1 MAHAMKMTKASCG
14 HMFKHYER
22 AKDKDGNYI
31 KFSNQSIDLSRTE
44 LNYNLGPKRDI
55 SQGEFVRQTCSSEVY
70 CMNRKDVNVC
80 VDWCITAPEDLPR
93 EQLGDFFQKT
103 YDFLENRYSIC
114 GKSYVVSSYVHLD
127 EVTPHMH
134 FCFIPVVLDLKKDKV
149 RLKVSAKEKIDKKEL
164 TKFHPELE
172 KYLAD
177 NGIYCSILNEATKEG
192 NRSIEELKR
201 QSATE
206 RLQQVATESHRMLTE
221 AKKEVKAMKS
231 TLETLKAEYEAK
243 KAYIEEMD
251 NLSQV
256 TEMYPWFAEKSTKGI
271 INKQSYV
278 TVPVDAWEAMHVSRD
293 EKNYLKA
300 AYVKLD
306 EKIKEFEKSVDYRN
320 LEDLKKQ
327 VADLKT
333 ENRELKKSQQSLQKD
348 IRKLEKIQKH
358 IPAEVMEQAQVMAKL
373 QKNQNRSQKSR

>member
-1 MAHAMKMTKASCG
+1 MAHAMKMTKAACG

-93 EQLGDFFQKT
+93 EQLRDFFQKT

-134 FCFIPVVLDLKKDKV
+134 FCFIPVVLDLKKKV

-177 NGIYCSILNEATKEG
+177 NGIHCSILNEATKEG

-201 QSATE
+201 QSASE
-206 RLQQVATESHRMLTE
+206 RLQYAVTESHKMLTE

-231 TLETLKAEYEAK
+231 TLEALKAEYEAK
-243 KAYIEEMD
+243 KAFIEEMD
-251 NLSQV
+251 NVSQI
-256 TEMYPWFAEKSTKGI
+256 TDMYPWFAEKSTKGI

-278 TVPVDAWEAMHVSRD
+278 TVPADAWEAMHVSKE
-293 EKNYLKA
+293 EKRYMKA
-300 AYVKLD
+300 AYVKL
-306 EKIKEFEKSVDYRN
+306 EENIKDFKQSADYQNLKN
-320 LEDLKKQ
+320 LEKQ

-333 ENRELKKSQQSLQKD
+333 ENRELKKSQQELLKD
-348 IRKLEKIQKH
+348 IRKLERIQKH
-358 IPAEVMEQAQVMAKL
+358 IPEEVMKQAQLTAKL
-373 QKNQNRSQKSR
+373 QKNRSKESHR

>member
-1 MAHAMKMTKASCG
+1 MAHAMKMTKAACG
-14 HMFKHYER
+14 HMFKHFER

-55 SQGEFVRQTCSSEVY
+55 SQGEFVRQTCSEKDIY

-80 VDWCITAPEDLPR
+80 VDWCVTAPEDLPR

-103 YDFLENRYSIC
+103 YDFLANRY
-114 GKSYVVSSYVHLD
+114 GKDFVVSSYVHLD

-134 FCFIPVVLDLKKDKV
+134 FCFVPVVFDLKKF

-164 TKFHPELE
+164 KKFHPELE

-177 NGIYCSILNEATKEG
+177 NGIHCSILNEATKEG

-201 QSATE
+201 QSASE
-206 RLQQVATESHRMLTE
+206 RLQYAVTESHKMLTE

-231 TLETLKAEYEAK
+231 TLETLKAEYGAK
-243 KAYIEEMD
+243 KAFIEEMD
-251 NLSQV
+251 NLSES
-256 TEMYPWFAEKSTKGI
+256 TDMYPAYAEKSTKGI
-271 INKQSYV
+271 INKQNYV
-278 TVPVDAWEAMHVSRD
+278 TVPAERWEALHVSAG

-300 AYVKLD
+300 AYKKL
-306 EKIKEFEKSVDYRN
+306 EESIKDFKESADYQNLKN
-320 LEDLKKQ
+320 LEKQ
-327 VADLKT
+327 VKDLKT
-333 ENRELKKSQQSLQKD
+333 ENKELKKSQQELLKD
-348 IRKLEKIQKH
+348 IRKLERIQKY
-358 IPAEVMEQAQVMAKL
+358 IPEEVMKQAQLTAKL
-373 QKNQNRSQKSR
+373 QKNRNRSQESHR